1 MADNYTV
8 ADLVAEF
15 IAAVGVSTVFGVGS
29 VHNLP
34 MLDGIGRRNAV
45 RFVPARGEMGAAH
58 MADAYARTTGELGVC
73 VTSTGAGAA
82 NAVGGLLEAVTAGT
96 PLLHL
101 TGHTNSKFAD
111 RGMGT
116 VHEPLDQLGMLRGVC
131 KSAYRVRAP
140 NHALGVLARAATDA
154 LTVPTGPVSVEIPI
168 DIQRMA
174 IARPATLDTLVLKP
188 ARPAAPT
195 AAEIDELVER
205 VSGAKRPVIYLGSG
219 GHGTR
224 APMEKLL
231 DMGFG
236 MVSSWKGRGVIPDD
250 HPMNMSGIQGNGIKA
265 VQEFYKGVD
274 LMLVVG
280 ARTRIHELGE
290 FGMELPANIVQIDA
304 DPLAD
309 GRTLETKYFV
319 CADAAL
325 TLTGL
330 VDGLT
335 GKFAVDPKFPGE
347 FKTLK
352 KAAWGEFLDTLGI
365 YGTFMEQLRK
375 ALPKDAVFARDITQ
389 STSTWGNRI
398 FTLTETSGN
407 VYPVGAGI
415 GQGLPLA
422 IGAAAAGRK
431 TVLLTGDGG
440 FMLNLGELWTALQE
454 KLDLTVIVM
463 NDNGYGVIKKL
474 QNTLHGG
481 RNYFAD
487 FLNPDF
493 SELARITGMGFFR
506 CSSAESFGD
515 TVAQAVKRP
524 GPNLVEVE
532 MEKIGEFGNYF
543 PFKAP
548 PAQA

>member
-1 MADNYTV
+1 MAETYTV

-15 IAAVGVSTVFGVGS
+15 IAAIGVKTVFGVGS

-34 MLDGIGRRNAV
+34 LLDGIGRRNAV
-45 RFVPARGEMGAAH
+45 RFVATRGEMGAAH
-58 MADAYARTTGELGVC
+58 MADAYTRTTGELGIC
-73 VTSTGAGAA
+73 FTSTGAGAA
-82 NAVGGLLEAVTAGT
+82 NAVSGLLEAMTAGT
-96 PLLHL
+96 PLLHI
-101 TGHTNSKFAD
+101 TGHTNTKFAD
-111 RGMGT
+111 RHMGT
-116 VHEPLDQLGMLRGVC
+116 VHEPLDQLGMLKGVC

-140 NHALGVLARAATDA
+140 QHALGVLARAATDA
-154 LTVPTGPVSVEIPI
+154 FTVPTGPVSVEIPI
-168 DIQRMA
+168 DVQRMP
-174 IARPATLDTLVLKP
+174 IARPATLDVLELKP
-188 ARPAAPT
+188 APPAGPSK
-195 AAEIDELVER
+195 AELDALVER
-205 VSGAKRPVIYLGSG
+205 VAKAKRPVIWLGSG

-224 APMEKLL
+224 ASMRELL

-250 HPMNMSGIQGNGIKA
+250 HPMNMSGVQGNGIKA

-280 ARTRIHELGE
+280 APVRIHELGE

-304 DPLAD
+304 DPKAD
-309 GRTLETKYFV
+309 GRSLVTELFV
-319 CADAAL
+319 CADAAQ
-325 TLTGL
+325 TLAGL
-330 VDGLT
+330 VDGLK
-335 GKFAVDPKFPGE
+335 GKFAVDPKFPDE
-347 FKTLK
+347 FKALK

-365 YGTFMEQLRK
+365 YGGFMDQLRK
-375 ALPKDAVFARDITQ
+375 ALPDDAIFARDITQ
-389 STSTWGNRI
+389 ATSTWGNRI
-398 FTLTETSGN
+398 FTLHETAGN

-422 IGAAAAGRK
+422 IGAAVTGRK

-440 FMLNLGELWTALQE
+440 FMLNIGELWTALQE
-454 KLDLTVIVM
+454 KLDLTIVVM

-493 SELARITGMGFFR
+493 ADLARITGMGYSK
-506 CSSAESFGD
+506 CSTAESFGA
-515 TVAQAVKRP
+515 TVAEAIKRP

-532 MEKIGEFGNYF
+532 MAKIGEFGNYF

-548 PAQA
+548 PAK